1 MSDPFLT
8 AFGDFARSE
17 GQRDPALSGPMLLL
31 ADALTRVVP
40 ARVGTL
46 ASLPVVDEHLEA
58 SRQAGVG
65 VIADLALQVA
75 DRTSWASPYADYAGE
90 PDMDAMRSAYAYA
103 PIIGQ
108 AYNAILGK
116 PGSAPYLSDE
126 VQAGLTLQGPGVV
139 YPPHVHKAVEIYW
152 VISGT
157 AEWQRGDEWSTRGPG
172 ATIFHDTG
180 VRHATITGDEPQFL
194 LFAWVTDPGGVPV
207 IIRF

>member
-40 ARVGTL
+40 AQVGTL

-65 VIADLALQVA
+65 VLADLALQVA

-108 AYNAILGK
+108 AYNAILGR

-157 AEWQRGDEWSTRGPG
+157 AKWQRGDEWSTHGPG
-172 ATIFHDTG
+172 ATIFHDLSLI
-180 VRHATITGDEPQFL
+180 HI
-194 LFAWVTDPGGVPV
+194 
-207 IIRF
+207 